1 MRYDTITSIL
11 KAMKKLKIFCAAVAV
26 FLAVSCGDDDNSSN
40 NNNNNQQQINTIV
53 AAMQQGNWRVTTFVD
68 SGVDETNHFTGY
80 NFTFGS
86 NGTLTA
92 VKGETTVTGLW
103 SVTDSDSS
111 DDDPGSDIDFNIG
124 FTTPADFVDLTDDWD
139 INERN
144 ANRISLIDVSGG
156 NGGTDILVF
165 EKIQ

>member
-1 MRYDTITSIL
+1 
-11 KAMKKLKIFCAAVAV
+11 MKKLKIFGAAIAV
-26 FLAVSCGDDDNSSN
+26 LLAVSCGDDDSSSN

-53 AAMQQGNWRVTTFVD
+53 AAMQQGNWRITTFVD
-68 SGVDETNHFTGY
+68 SGVDETNNFTGY
-80 NFTFGS
+80 SFTFGA
-86 NGTLTA
+86 NGALNA
-92 VKGETTVTGLW
+92 VKEGTTVMGIW
-103 SVTDSDSS
+103 SVTDSNSS

-124 FTTPADFVDLTDDWD
+124 FATPAGFTDLNDDWD

-144 ANRISLIDVSGG
+144 ANRISLIDESGG

>member
-1 MRYDTITSIL
+1 
-11 KAMKKLKIFCAAVAV
+11 MKRLKISAFALFAMAIM
-26 FLAVSCGDDDNSSN
+26 VSCGDDDNAPN
-40 NNNNNQQQINTIV
+40 NNSSQQQINEIV
-53 AAMQQGNWRVTTFVD
+53 NVMKQDTWRITTFVD
-68 SGVDETNHFTGY
+68 SGVIETDHFAGY
-80 NFTFGS
+80 TFTFGN

-103 SVTDSDSS
+103 SVTDDNGS

-124 FTTPADFVDLTDDWD
+124 FTAPADFVDLTDDWD

-165 EKIQ
+165 EKVQ